1 MSELWQMGALEL
13 AGAIRAGDVSS
24 REVVEAHLMRV
35 DKVNGD
41 LNAIVRLLA
50 DKALAAADA
59 ADRAVADGVELGPLH
74 GVPCTV
80 KENIDVAGT
89 PTTQGVIALSE
100 AVAAVDAP
108 AVARMRAA
116 GAIPFARTN
125 LPDLGLRIHTHS
137 SLHGLTR
144 NPWNPHVTAGGSSGG
159 EAAALASG
167 MSPIGLGNDIGG
179 SLRNPAH
186 CCGITSIKPSVGVV
200 PMATVIPP
208 EDLML
213 AQQQMLVEGPMARQ
227 VADVRAGLLA
237 IAGMDVR
244 DPRSVP
250 AQLTDAEPGER
261 LRVALL
267 AQPPGGTTDT
277 GIAATVRRMADVL
290 SDAGHDVVEAVPPDY
305 EHVLQLWAMSLI
317 IDLRVQRPMLDAVV
331 GDEGRAIIA
340 NFDLSVPTLGVDEI
354 LGFQVERFRAMRMW
368 SAFFADHPVLLSPT
382 WAHPAFE
389 HGQDIGD
396 SESGAMLEILRPVL
410 PANVLGLPAAVVPGG
425 VVDGLPIGIQ
435 VTGDRYTDL
444 RCLTIA
450 EEIEAAVGRFTP
462 IDPVTT

>member
-13 AGAIRAGDVSS
+13 ARMIRAGEVSS
-24 REVVEAHLMRV
+24 REVVEAHLVRV
-35 DKVNGD
+35 DKVNGQ

-50 DKALAAADA
+50 DEALVAADI
-59 ADRAVADGVELGPLH
+59 ADRAVAEGRELGELH

-89 PTTQGVIALSE
+89 PTTQGVLALSE
-100 AVAAVDAP
+100 AVASVDAP
-108 AVARMRAA
+108 TVARMRAV
-116 GAIPFARTN
+116 GAIPYARTN

-186 CCGITSIKPSVGVV
+186 CCGIASIKPSVGVV
-200 PMATVIPP
+200 PMATMIPP

-213 AQQQMLVEGPMARQ
+213 AQQQMLVEGPMARH

-237 IAGMDVR
+237 IAGLDVR

-261 LRVALL
+261 LRVAVL
-267 AQPPGGTTDT
+267 AEPPGGSTNT
-277 GIAATVRRMADVL
+277 GIVATVRRVADIL

-305 EHVLQLWAMSLI
+305 EHVLLLWAKSLI
-317 IDLRVQRPMLDAVV
+317 IDLRLQRPLLDSVV
-331 GDEGRAIIA
+331 GDDGRAIIA
-340 NFDLSVPTLGVDEI
+340 NFDLAVPALGVDEV
-354 LGFQVERFRAMRMW
+354 LGFQVDRFRAMRMW
-368 SAFFADHPVLLSPT
+368 SAFFAEHPILLSPT

-410 PANVLGLPAAVVPGG
+410 PANVLGLPAAVVPGA
-425 VVDGLPIGIQ
+425 VVDGLPVGVQ
-435 VTGDRYTDL
+435 VMGDRYTDL

-450 EEIEAAVGRFTP
+450 AEIEAAVGRFTP

>member
-50 DKALAAADA
+50 DEALTAADA

-186 CCGITSIKPSVGVV
+186 CCGIASIKPSVGVV

-227 VADVRAGLLA
+227 VADVRAGLLT

-261 LRVALL
+261 LRVAVL
-267 AQPPGGTTDT
+267 AEPPGGTTDT
-277 GIAATVRRMADVL
+277 GIAATVRRMADIL

>member
-50 DKALAAADA
+50 DEALTASDA

-186 CCGITSIKPSVGVV
+186 CCGIASIKPSVGVV

-227 VADVRAGLLA
+227 VADVRAGLLT

-261 LRVALL
+261 LRVAVL
-267 AQPPGGTTDT
+267 AEPPGGTTDT
-277 GIAATVRRMADVL
+277 GIAATVRRMADIL

-368 SAFFADHPVLLSPT
+368 SAFFAGHPVLLSPT

>member
-1 MSELWQMGALEL
+1 MAT
-13 AGAIRAGDVSS
+13 
-24 REVVEAHLMRV
+24 
-35 DKVNGD
+35 

-50 DKALAAADA
+50 DEALTAADA
-59 ADRAVADGVELGPLH
+59 ADRAVADGGDLGPLH

-89 PTTQGVIALSE
+89 PTTQGVLALSE
-100 AVAAVDAP
+100 AVASVDAP
-108 AVARMRAA
+108 TVARMRAA

-186 CCGITSIKPSVGVV
+186 CCGIASIKPSVGVV

-213 AQQQMLVEGPMARQ
+213 AQQQMLVEGPMARH
-227 VADVRAGLLA
+227 VADVRAGLLT

-261 LRVALL
+261 LRIAVL
-267 AQPPGGTTDT
+267 AEPPGGTTDT
-277 GIAATVRRMADVL
+277 GIAATVRRVADIL

-317 IDLRVQRPMLDAVV
+317 IDLRVQRPMLDSVV

-340 NFDLSVPTLGVDEI
+340 NFDVSVPTLGVDEI

-368 SAFFADHPVLLSPT
+368 SAFFAEHPILLSPT

-425 VVDGLPIGIQ
+425 VVDGLPVGIQ

-450 EEIEAAVGRFTP
+450 DEIEAAVGRFTP